1 MGISDRYVNS
11 ISLSF
16 GKPTLTYETQTTP
29 YVFWHIAEL
38 YLENGGS
45 RATLDRILADNGL
58 NAEQLRQLYEAYF
71 NATSG
76 RGNAPGNDAEGDLG
90 PGDVAVA
97 IAQYCEVYNHVKS
110 LPADSAQFIS
120 EDERMIVE
128 GLPDVIDY
136 YLANG
141 GTVEELRK
149 YPEYVKYEQSLSGR

>member
-1 MGISDRYVNS
+1 M
-11 ISLSF
+11 SLSF

-29 YVFWHIAEL
+29 YVYWHIAEL

-45 RATLDRILADNGL
+45 RAILDKILADNSL
-58 NAEQLRQLYEAYF
+58 NADQLRQLYEAYF
-71 NATSG
+71 NATAG
-76 RGNAPGNDAEGDLG
+76 RGAEPAANDDELS
-90 PGDVAVA
+90 PENVAVA

-136 YLANG
+136 YLSNG

-149 YPEYVKYEQSLSGR
+149 YPEYVKYEQSLSGK